1 MRQQNQNSCKPARF
15 FPLTLSIVILTLL
28 LGTWF
33 GTTTS
38 SSATPAMAPPAEGF
52 NLLAWLMPWIAVAIG
67 LFAITWFVKRYH
79 PKRAAESAPEVDEEM
94 LARYR
99 DRIDKDLAKLE

>member
-1 MRQQNQNSCKPARF
+1 MRQQNQNSSKPARF

-38 SSATPAMAPPAEGF
+38 SFATPAMAPPAEGF
-52 NLLAWLMPWIAVAIG
+52 TLTGFDSPQFKSKQYAYIGTNGVEELSIVIGGHWRAHNLSRLA
-67 LFAITWFVKRYH
+67 
-79 PKRAAESAPEVDEEM
+79 
-94 LARYR
+94 
-99 DRIDKDLAKLE
+99 